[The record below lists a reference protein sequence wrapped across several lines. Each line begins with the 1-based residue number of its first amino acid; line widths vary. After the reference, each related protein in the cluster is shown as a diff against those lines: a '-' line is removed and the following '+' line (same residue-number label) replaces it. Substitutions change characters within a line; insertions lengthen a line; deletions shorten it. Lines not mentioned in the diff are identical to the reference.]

1 MAIQFVSVK
10 CPECNAV
17 LSIEKD
23 RNMAF
28 CSYCGAKIM
37 LNNENEHVYRE
48 IDEARIREA
57 ELEQMVRLKE
67 LEIEEKDRDRTRK
80 GVAIGFG
87 VALIFVIVGAL
98 MCAISKEMTG
108 MGGVVIGLWIGLFTL
123 MKSDD
128 LKKRR
133 DKDD

>member
-17 LSIEKD
+17 LSIEKN

-37 LNNENEHVYRE
+37 MNNENEHIYRQ
-48 IDEARIREA
+48 IDEARIREV
-57 ELEQMVRLKE
+57 ELEQMIRLKE

-80 GVAIGFG
+80 GVAIAFG
-87 VALIFVIVGAL
+87 IALIFVVVGAL
-98 MCAISKEMTG
+98 MCAFSREMTG
-108 MGGVVIGLWIGLFTL
+108 VGGVVIGLWIGLFAF
-123 MKSDD
+123 MKSED
-128 LKKRR
+128 LKKEG
-133 DKDD
+133 